1 MRSRKRRTFL
11 VNASLAVVL
20 VAAGGLSYAFAGDSD
35 ATGSTVRTVPV
46 ALGSVER
53 TVSAA
58 GSLESTQTDELSF
71 GASGTVTKIGVEV
84 GDTVKAGQV
93 LATIDATTSKSQL
106 TAAEA
111 QASAAES
118 ALSAATS
125 NLTAAQERLAE
136 AQTGSVTPEGEG
148 QSGGPAEAKAGS
160 VAAAQADVESARA
173 QVANAQAQRSSAQ
186 AGVTAA
192 EEAVANTSL
201 RAPRAGTIVQVNGA
215 VGQVV
220 GQSSAASGSSSVSAS
235 GGKGSSTGDGSDT
248 AASGTADSATTAGGF
263 IVVSDLGHFQ
273 LTAQV
278 NEADAA
284 LVKVGQSAEITVSA
298 DQSVVEG
305 KVATVDLVPTD
316 AGGVK
321 QYGVRVSMD
330 TTPEGLRP
338 GQSASVKI
346 SVAAVHDVLTVP
358 AAAVKGT
365 GASASVTVER
375 DGRQVP
381 VEVEVGVRG
390 DAQTEIAS
398 GLKQGEVVV
407 LPSVATGGGGSEG
420 GGRGAGGGGGGGG
433 RGGAGGGR
441 G

>member
-1 MRSRKRRTFL
+1 MRSRERRTFV

-20 VAAGGLSYAFAGDSD
+20 VAVVGLSYAFAGDSD
-35 ATGSTVRTVPV
+35 ATGSTVRTSPV
-46 ALGSVER
+46 ARGSVER

-58 GSLESTQTDELSF
+58 GSLESTRTDELSF

-93 LATIDATTSKSQL
+93 LATIDATTSRSQL

-125 NLTAAQERLAE
+125 NLTAAQERLAQ
-136 AQTGSVTPEGEG
+136 AQTDSGTPEDEG
-148 QSGGPAEAKAGS
+148 QSGGPAGTKAGS

-201 RAPRAGTIVQVNGA
+201 KAPRAGTVVQLNGA

-220 GQSSAASGSSSVSAS
+220 GQSSAAAGSSSVSAS
-235 GGKGSSTGDGSDT
+235 GGKGSSTANGPDT
-248 AASGTADSATTAGGF
+248 AAAGTTEGAATAGGF
-263 IVVSDLGHFQ
+263 VVVSDLGHFQ

-284 LVKVGQSAEITVSA
+284 LVKTGQAAEITVSA
-298 DQSVVEG
+298 DQTSVEG

-316 AGGVK
+316 AAGVK

-330 TTPEGLRP
+330 TTPKGLRP
-338 GQSASVKI
+338 GQSASVTI
-346 SVAAVHDVLTVP
+346 SVAAVHDVLAVP

-365 GASASVTVER
+365 GSSASVTVER

-381 VEVEVGVRG
+381 VEVRVGVRG
-390 DAQTEIAS
+390 DARAEITS
-398 GLKQGEVVV
+398 GLKEGDVVV

-420 GGRGAGGGGGGGG
+420 GGRGSGDGGGGG

>member
-1 MRSRKRRTFL
+1 M
-11 VNASLAVVL
+11 NASLAVML
-20 VAAGGLSYAFAGDSD
+20 VTAGGLSYAFVGDSD
-35 ATGSTVRTVPV
+35 ATESTVRTVPV
-46 ALGSVER
+46 ARGSVER

-58 GSLESTQTDELSF
+58 GSLESTETDELSF
-71 GASGTVTKIGVEV
+71 GASGKVTKIGVKV

-93 LATIDATTSKSQL
+93 LATIDATTSESQL
-106 TAAEA
+106 TAAKA

-136 AQTGSVTPEGEG
+136 AQTGSVTSADDG
-148 QSGGPAEAKAGS
+148 QSGGGGEAKAGS
-160 VAAAQADVESARA
+160 VAATQADVDSARA
-173 QVANAQAQRSSAQ
+173 QVANAQAQRSSAR

-201 RAPRAGTIVQVNGA
+201 KAPRAGTVVQVNGA
-215 VGQVV
+215 VGQPV
-220 GQSSAASGSSSVSAS
+220 GQGSVASGSSSVSGS
-235 GGKGSSTGDGSDT
+235 GGKSSSTSGGSDS
-248 AASGTADSATTAGGF
+248 AAPESADSEASAGGF
-263 IVVSDLGHFQ
+263 IVVSNLGHFQ

-284 LVKVGQSAEITVSA
+284 LVKAGQAAQITVSA

-316 AGGVK
+316 AGGAK

-330 TTPEGLRP
+330 TTPKNLRP

-365 GASASVTVER
+365 GSSASVTVER

-390 DAQTEIAS
+390 DAQTEVTS
-398 GLKQGEVVV
+398 GLEEGDVVV
-407 LPSVATGGGGSEG
+407 LPSVATGGGASDGG
-420 GGRGAGGGGGGGG
+420 GGRASGGGGGG

>member
-20 VAAGGLSYAFAGDSD
+20 VAGGGLSYAFVGDSG
-35 ATGSTVRTVPV
+35 ATESTVRTVMV
-46 ALGSVER
+46 ARGSVER
-53 TVSAA
+53 TVSAS

-71 GASGTVTKIGVEV
+71 GASGKVTKIDVKV

-93 LATIDATTSKSQL
+93 LATIDATTSRSQL

-118 ALSAATS
+118 GLSAATS
-125 NLTAAQERLAE
+125 NLTAAQERLAQ
-136 AQTGSVTPEGEG
+136 AASAVPAGEG
-148 QSGGPAEAKAGS
+148 QGGGPAEVKAGS

-173 QVANAQAQRSSAQ
+173 QVANAQAQRSSAR

-201 RAPRAGTIVQVNGA
+201 KAPRAGTVVQVNGA
-215 VGQVV
+215 VGQSV
-220 GQSSAASGSSSVSAS
+220 GQSSAASGSSSASVS
-235 GGKGSSTGDGSDT
+235 GGKGSSTGGGSDP
-248 AASGTADSATTAGGF
+248 AASGTAESAAMAGGF

-273 LTAQV
+273 LAAQV

-284 LVKVGQSAEITVSA
+284 LVEAGQAAEITVSA
-298 DQSVVEG
+298 DQSLVEG

-316 AGGVK
+316 AGGAK

-330 TTPEGLRP
+330 TTPKDLRP

-346 SVAAVHDVLTVP
+346 SVASVHDVLAVP
-358 AAAVKGT
+358 AAAVRGT
-365 GASASVTVER
+365 GSTASVTVER

-390 DAQTEIAS
+390 DAQTEITS
-398 GLKQGEVVV
+398 GLKQGDTVV
-407 LPSVATGGGGSEG
+407 LPSVATGGGAAEG
-420 GGRGAGGGGGGGG
+420 GGRGSGGGGG

>member
-1 MRSRKRRTFL
+1 M
-11 VNASLAVVL
+11 
-20 VAAGGLSYAFAGDSD
+20 
-35 ATGSTVRTVPV
+35 
-46 ALGSVER
+46 ER
-53 TVSAA
+53 TVSAS

-71 GASGTVTKIGVEV
+71 GASGKVTKIGVAV

-93 LATIDATTSKSQL
+93 LATIDATTSESQL
-106 TAAEA
+106 TAAKA

-136 AQTGSVTPEGEG
+136 AQTGSDDG
-148 QSGGPAEAKAGS
+148 QSGGAADAKAGS
-160 VAAAQADVESARA
+160 VAATQADVESARA

-192 EEAVANTSL
+192 EEVVANTSL
-201 RAPRAGTIVQVNGA
+201 KAPRAGTVVQVNGA
-215 VGQVV
+215 VGQPV
-220 GQSSAASGSSSVSAS
+220 GQSSAAAGSSSVSGA
-235 GGKGSSTGDGSDT
+235 GGKGSSTSGGSDA
-248 AASGTADSATTAGGF
+248 AASETADSEATAGGF
-263 IVVSDLGHFQ
+263 IVVSNLGHFQ

-284 LVKVGQSAEITVSA
+284 LVKAGQAARITVSA

-330 TTPEGLRP
+330 TTPKNLRP
-338 GQSASVKI
+338 GQSASVKV

-365 GASASVTVER
+365 GSSASVTVQR
-375 DGRQVP
+375 DGRQIP
-381 VEVEVGVRG
+381 VEVGVGVRG

-398 GLKQGEVVV
+398 GLKQGDVVV

-420 GGRGAGGGGGGGG
+420 GGRGSGGGGGGG